1 MTRDSLFS
9 NLKANANAGA
19 GSVALGELVSS
30 YSGLP
35 TDYLDFLAR
44 SNGGEGFVG
53 REYLILWKAEEIVT
67 FNSDYQVAEF
77 APGIILFGS
86 SGGGEGYA
94 FDARE
99 MKFPVV
105 RVPFIG
111 LDLKY
116 AEAVAPSFSEMIFRL
131 RNAI

>member
-1 MTRDSLFS
+1 MASDSLFS
-9 NLKANANAGA
+9 NLNANAGA
-19 GSVALGELVSS
+19 DSVALSELVSS
-30 YSGLP
+30 YSCLP

-67 FNSDYQVAEF
+67 FNSDYQVEEF

-99 MKFPVV
+99 LKFPVV

-116 AEAVAPSFSEMIFRL
+116 AEPVAPSFSEMIVRL
-131 RNAI
+131 RNAK